1 MILTGNDCDHFDQIL
16 NSLHFPRFPL
26 WPLTFHLLLSFFLIR
41 VFCSLPFLAFFLVLI
56 DDRRLLS
63 IKTKLGLN
71 RCLSQGTKAVS
82 QLLDA
87 KILHFGI
94 ISGHSGHGNFRSKS
108 FGDAMFLQN
117 LRVSTKIINQKS
129 PWAGVNAHGLYSL
142 NEWYHVKRK
151 QQCVAVFPWFSS
163 FHLRI
168 LSYILRLN
176 ILCIILFFLYS
187 AAKIR
192 KISENEQDKWRISDS
207 PEIFYGEIS
216 DSPEIWWLIKSTNS
230 KIFSFLFVDLFFF
243 VYLYHRI
250 AKWIRRWC
258 FPLPIYIIRKRNE
271 DCKGIIWRT
280 E

>member
-1 MILTGNDCDHFDQIL
+1 MVI
-16 NSLHFPRFPL
+16 
-26 WPLTFHLLLSFFLIR
+26 
-41 VFCSLPFLAFFLVLI
+41 
-56 DDRRLLS
+56 
-63 IKTKLGLN
+63 
-71 RCLSQGTKAVS
+71 
-82 QLLDA
+82 
-87 KILHFGI
+87 FGQNP
-94 ISGHSGHGNFRSKS
+94 S
-108 FGDAMFLQN
+108 GDAMFLQN

-216 DSPEIWWLIKSTNS
+216 DSPKIWGLIKSTNS

>member
-1 MILTGNDCDHFDQIL
+1 MVI
-16 NSLHFPRFPL
+16 
-26 WPLTFHLLLSFFLIR
+26 
-41 VFCSLPFLAFFLVLI
+41 
-56 DDRRLLS
+56 
-63 IKTKLGLN
+63 
-71 RCLSQGTKAVS
+71 
-82 QLLDA
+82 
-87 KILHFGI
+87 FGQNP
-94 ISGHSGHGNFRSKS
+94 S
-108 FGDAMFLQN
+108 GDAMFLQN

-151 QQCVAVFPWFSS
+151 QQYVAVFPWFSS

-192 KISENEQDKWRISDS
+192 KISENEQDKWRK
-207 PEIFYGEIS
+207 S